1 MSRSDTQGDDDDEGL
16 SEHEKETRDEA
27 RRSAGVKR
35 VSSQSSMDSGT
46 TSLEDA
52 KNKKSKTDSAAS
64 SAAARPPKSKKADF
78 STSYMESQKEKIELQ
93 TKMFAEKTALRR
105 EEAGNVSRARDREV
119 AVKEKEVEIKEREI
133 DMKRASDEKAMR
145 KDIMMSLIE
154 KGKSMEEIKEYLD
167 LL

>member
-78 STSYMESQKEKIELQ
+78 STSYMESQTFLNMCGLSARQERPHTPSCKSG
-93 TKMFAEKTALRR
+93 R
-105 EEAGNVSRARDREV
+105 EEIIISSENTCNDFRDFKKIFPKSDKDNDARNSSEEFLAEIYSR
-119 AVKEKEVEIKEREI
+119 
-133 DMKRASDEKAMR
+133 
-145 KDIMMSLIE
+145 
-154 KGKSMEEIKEYLD
+154 
-167 LL
+167 